1 MFLDF
6 VKLNTKGHKQ
16 GTKETILSAKV
27 VLIFKY
33 PFKNSANSAFFLLVY
48 QQLLSVCHL
57 GCAIYRWSG
66 SDQYGRIFSLDWRL
80 KHSCMVWYGV
90 DWYGMVWYDVVWY
103 SMMWYGMLWY
113 GMVGVV

>member
-6 VKLNTKGHKQ
+6 GKLNTKGHKQ

-33 PFKNSANSAFFLLVY
+33 PFNP
-48 QQLLSVCHL
+48 VCHL

-103 SMMWYGMLWY
+103 SMMWYGML
-113 GMVGVV
+113 